1 MIAMKIKFLTV
12 FMSLMMV
19 NQAYAQFFTIS
30 ADTLPSKRQKTTIS
44 ERETNKLSTEDEVY
58 AYLNTDS
65 KWSDSISTEELFPSA
80 QGMEISIERDLP
92 IFANVKKSP
101 LSALLQQRLTVCLPL
116 DLLKLTS
123 DFGYRRDPIS
133 HCSRFHDG
141 IDLKCN
147 KALVYSMLPGI
158 VKEVCY
164 SNKGYG
170 NYVILEHGDLECL
183 YGHLSTIAVREGNI
197 VEAGTVVAV
206 SGNTG
211 RSTGP
216 HLHIRLRR
224 NGESID
230 PNPFISSLNDYI
242 NDLQDRIASLKF
254 KEEPDMKLNIANLS
268 KMLERYHVAYPK
280 IVIAQALLETGYFTS
295 RVCWECNNLFGL
307 RRPSDGKYYEFK
319 RWEDSVK
326 AYRDYVQYK
335 YKGGDYFQFL
345 NRIGYAE
352 DKTYVSK
359 VRQIVRT
366 L

>member
-1 MIAMKIKFLTV
+1 
-12 FMSLMMV
+12 MSLMMV
-19 NQAYAQFFTIS
+19 NQAFAQFFTIL
-30 ADTLPSKRQKTTIS
+30 ADTLPLKRQKTTVY
-44 ERETNKLSTEDEVY
+44 EREMNKLSTEDDVY
-58 AYLNTDS
+58 AHLSTDS
-65 KWSDSISTEELFPSA
+65 KRSGSINTEEFFPST
-80 QGMEISIERDLP
+80 QGMEIPIERDLP

-101 LSALLQQRLTVCLPL
+101 LSDLLQQRLTVCLPL
-116 DLLKLTS
+116 DFLKLTS

-147 KALVYSMLPGI
+147 KAFVYSMLPGI
-158 VKEVCY
+158 VKKVHY
-164 SNKGYG
+164 GNKGYG

-183 YGHLSTIAVREGNI
+183 YGHLSTIAVREGSI

-230 PNPFISSLNDYI
+230 PAPFVSTLNDYI
-242 NDLQDRIASLKF
+242 NDLRNRIASLKF

-335 YKGGDYFQFL
+335 YRGGDYYQFL
-345 NRIGYAE
+345 DRIGYAE
-352 DKTYVSK
+352 NKSYVAK
-359 VRQIVRT
+359 VRQIAKT

>member
-12 FMSLMMV
+12 FMLLMMV

-44 ERETNKLSTEDEVY
+44 ERETNKLSAEDEVY
-58 AYLNTDS
+58 AHLNTDS
-65 KWSDSISTEELFPSA
+65 KRSDSISTEELFSPA

-116 DLLKLTS
+116 DFLKLTS
-123 DFGYRRDPIS
+123 EFGYRKDPIS
-133 HCSRFHDG
+133 RCSRFHDG

-147 KALVYSMLPGI
+147 KAFVYSMLPGV
-158 VKEVCY
+158 VKDVRFLISMEYVQPLDTYCHWNDTA
-164 SNKGYG
+164 SE
-170 NYVILEHGDLECL
+170 NYLRGLDCGLRI
-183 YGHLSTIAVREGNI
+183 
-197 VEAGTVVAV
+197 EAGTVVAV

-242 NDLQDRIASLKF
+242 NDLQDRIVSLKF

-359 VRQIVRT
+359 VRQIART

>member
-1 MIAMKIKFLTV
+1 
-12 FMSLMMV
+12 
-19 NQAYAQFFTIS
+19 
-30 ADTLPSKRQKTTIS
+30 
-44 ERETNKLSTEDEVY
+44 
-58 AYLNTDS
+58 
-65 KWSDSISTEELFPSA
+65 
-80 QGMEISIERDLP
+80 MEISIERDLP

-123 DFGYRRDPIS
+123 EFGYRKDPIS
-133 HCSRFHDG
+133 RCSRFHDG

-147 KALVYSMLPGI
+147 KAFVYSMLPGI
-158 VKEVCY
+158 VKEVHY
-164 SNKGYG
+164 GNKGYG

-183 YGHLSTIAVREGNI
+183 YGHLSTIAVRERNI
-197 VEAGTVVAV
+197 VEAGTVVAI

-307 RRPSDGKYYEFK
+307 RRPSDGKYYEFE

-352 DKTYVSK
+352 DKTYVTK
-359 VRQIVRT
+359 VRQIART